1 MIRLRKKIIV
11 MRIIVEKETVSV
23 VKDETLVVI
32 KKIKNNCKLKFS
44 PFTNNKERK
53 LQLRISP
60 IPS

>member
-1 MIRLRKKIIV
+1 
-11 MRIIVEKETVSV
+11 MRIIVEKETVSI

-32 KKIKNNCKLKFS
+32 KKIKNNCKLKFN

-53 LQLRISP
+53 LQLKVSP